1 MLYPDKKSYKKS
13 IITQKTG
20 GGYMGGSIQFD
31 KRMKRYY
38 IDVYWD
44 GKHHKIWESPYTGE
58 KFYHPSQ
65 AEKII
70 GAIRTEVDT
79 GSFNPKFWKPDSPLS
94 IQVYYTEWL
103 DDIDVS
109 DKTLRDYR
117 GYFKNHIIPEIG
129 NMDMRHVRKK
139 HLSKL
144 KKNLSLSDKGKYNVM
159 GALKTMFR
167 WAYDNED
174 IPRIPPFPELSF
186 ELPEITYLTFE
197 QQNSVLVKIPED
209 ERPIFEFGMEYGLRT
224 QEVRAIQKD
233 CIRDGKLVIK
243 RAFAENVLEE
253 HTKTK
258 KNRTYELTQYAIDI
272 LERTRPNLSS
282 FVFVRADGKPYTNKD
297 LNKIWKEASK
307 KATINIKLQNALRHS
322 LGCQLL
328 DQGEDLD
335 LVRDTLGHTRVEMTR
350 RYAKRSNPVVTSAL
364 EKRRG
369 NVVSFRNRSDG
380 SENNR
385 K

>member
-1 MLYPDKKSYKKS
+1 
-13 IITQKTG
+13 
-20 GGYMGGSIQFD
+20 
-31 KRMKRYY
+31 
-38 IDVYWD
+38 
-44 GKHHKIWESPYTGE
+44 
-58 KFYHPSQ
+58 
-65 AEKII
+65 
-70 GAIRTEVDT
+70 
-79 GSFNPKFWKPDSPLS
+79 
-94 IQVYYTEWL
+94 
-103 DDIDVS
+103 
-109 DKTLRDYR
+109 
-117 GYFKNHIIPEIG
+117 
-129 NMDMRHVRKK
+129 MDMRHVRKK

-159 GALKTMFR
+159 GALKAMFR

-174 IPRIPPFPELSF
+174 IPRVPPFPELSF

-209 ERPIFEFGMEYGLRT
+209 ERPIFELGMEYGLRT

-233 CIRDGKLVIK
+233 CIKDGELIIK
-243 RAFAENVLEE
+243 RAFSENTLST
-253 HTKTK
+253 TKTK
-258 KNRTYELTQYAIDI
+258 KVRTYELTQYAIDI

-282 FVFVRADGKPYTNKD
+282 FVFVRVDGKPYTNKN
-297 LNKIWKEASK
+297 LNKIWMDACK
-307 KATINIKLQNALRHS
+307 KVNIKIKLQNALRHS

-328 DQGEDLD
+328 DQGEDMD

-369 NVVSFRNRSDG
+369 NVVSFRNRSDD
-380 SENNR
+380 SDSNS